1 MAQWVVVITV
11 SIVCLILNL
20 KGEWLIKSIMQ
31 MIYDRSPKE
40 KSLTYTP
47 RNVDRTKLK
56 I

>member
-1 MAQWVVVITV
+1 MVQWVVVFIV
-11 SIVCLILNL
+11 AIVCIILNL
-20 KGEWLIKSIMQ
+20 KGEKLIKSIMQ

-40 KSLTYTP
+40 RSLTYVP